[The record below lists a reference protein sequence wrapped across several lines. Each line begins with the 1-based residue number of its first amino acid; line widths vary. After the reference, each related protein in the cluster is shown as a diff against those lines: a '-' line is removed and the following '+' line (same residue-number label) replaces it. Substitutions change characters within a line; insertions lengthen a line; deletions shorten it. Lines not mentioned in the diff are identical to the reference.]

1 MSWIKRE
8 KRTPKPIWNAIRLV
22 NKGFFKYNVKLN
34 LEKLRN
40 TLRNTLNDLWEY
52 VIPIWKISGL
62 FKRIKSKKD
71 LENFIQERSAHVTQ
85 TTLYGYLKT
94 RIGVKY
100 IAMMEDERFL
110 KSINIAKWNIYMV
123 ALADCA
129 FYVFS
134 YLMSEKNLKEN
145 DCKEIFLRILDKEKN
160 NGLSEEVYE
169 NGKANFLK
177 RIEKVNFLKYYLEDP
192 FRDSGEALYYW
203 SPIADE
209 LKILDKK
216 IVLNSISLKW
226 GLMKNEFEKLT
237 KDLNF
242 G

>member
-1 MSWIKRE
+1 M
-8 KRTPKPIWNAIRLV
+8 
-22 NKGFFKYNVKLN
+22 KLN
-34 LEKLRN
+34 LHKLRIILRN
-40 TLRNTLNDLWEY
+40 TLIDVWEY

-62 FKRIKSKKD
+62 FKKIKSKKD

-134 YLMSEKNLKEN
+134 YLIVEKNLKVN
-145 DCKEIFLRILDKEKN
+145 DCKEVFLSIIEKEKN
-160 NGLSEEVYE
+160 NGLNEKSIKME
-169 NGKANFLK
+169 KKNF
-177 RIEKVNFLKYYLEDP
+177 
-192 FRDSGEALYYW
+192 
-203 SPIADE
+203 
-209 LKILDKK
+209 
-216 IVLNSISLKW
+216 
-226 GLMKNEFEKLT
+226 
-237 KDLNF
+237 
-242 G
+242 

>member
-8 KRTPKPIWNAIRLV
+8 KRTPKPNWNAIRQV

-34 LEKLRN
+34 LNKLRI
-40 TLRNTLNDLWEY
+40 TLRNTLISVWEY

-62 FKRIKSKKD
+62 FKRIRSKKD

-100 IAMMEDERFL
+100 IAMMEDEKFL
-110 KSINIAKWNIYMV
+110 QSINIAKWNIYMV

-134 YLMSEKNLKEN
+134 YLIVEKNLKVN
-145 DCKEIFLRILDKEKN
+145 DCKEVFLSIIEKEKN
-160 NGLSEEVYE
+160 NGLSEEIFK
-169 NGKANFLK
+169 NGKENFLK
-177 RIEKVNFLKYYLEDP
+177 RLETVNFNNYYLENP
-192 FRDSGEALYYW
+192 FKESGEALYYW

-226 GLMKNEFEKLT
+226 GLMKDEFKKIT

-242 G
+242 T

>member
-8 KRTPKPIWNAIRLV
+8 KRTPKPNWNAIRQV

-34 LEKLRN
+34 LNKLRIALRN
-40 TLRNTLNDLWEY
+40 TLISVWEY

-62 FKRIKSKKD
+62 FKKIKSKKD

-100 IAMMEDERFL
+100 IAMMEDEKFL

-123 ALADCA
+123 ALADCS

-134 YLMSEKNLKEN
+134 YLIVEKNLKVN
-145 DCKEIFLRILDKEKN
+145 DCKEVFLSIIEKEKK
-160 NGLSEEVYE
+160 NGLSEEIFN
-169 NGKANFLK
+169 NGKENFLK
-177 RIEKVNFLKYYLEDP
+177 RLDTVNFNNYYLENP
-192 FRDSGEALYYW
+192 FKESGEALYYW

-209 LKILDKK
+209 LKTLDKK

-226 GLMKNEFEKLT
+226 GLMKDEFKKIT

-242 G
+242 T

>member
-1 MSWIKRE
+1 M
-8 KRTPKPIWNAIRLV
+8 
-22 NKGFFKYNVKLN
+22 
-34 LEKLRN
+34 
-40 TLRNTLNDLWEY
+40 
-52 VIPIWKISGL
+52 
-62 FKRIKSKKD
+62 
-71 LENFIQERSAHVTQ
+71 ENFIQERSAHVTQ

-134 YLMSEKNLKEN
+134 YLTAEKNLKQN
-145 DCKEIFLRILDKEKN
+145 DCKEIFLNIIEKEKI
-160 NGLSEEVYE
+160 NGLNDEIYFS
-169 NGKANFLK
+169 GKENFLK
-177 RIEKVNFLKYYLEDP
+177 RIEKVNFNNYHLNDP
-192 FRDSGEALYYW
+192 FKESGEALYYW

-209 LKILDKK
+209 LKTLDKK

-226 GLMKNEFEKLT
+226 GLMKDEFT
-237 KDLNF
+237 KITKNLKFD
-242 G
+242 

>member
-8 KRTPKPIWNAIRLV
+8 KRTPKPIWNAIRQV

-34 LEKLRN
+34 LNNLRI
-40 TLRNTLNDLWEY
+40 TLRNTLISIWEY

-123 ALADCA
+123 ALADCT

-134 YLMSEKNLKEN
+134 YLISEKNLKEN
-145 DCKEIFLRILDKEKN
+145 DCKEIFLKILENEKQ
-160 NGLSEEVYE
+160 NGLTDEIFES
-169 NGKANFLK
+169 GKRNFLK
-177 RIEKVNFLKYYLEDP
+177 RIDTVNFSSYHLNDP
-192 FRDSGEALYYW
+192 FKQSGEALYYW

-209 LKILDKK
+209 LKSLDKK
-216 IVLNSISLKW
+216 IVLNSIHLKW
-226 GLMKNEFEKLT
+226 GLMKDEFKKLT
-237 KDLNF
+237 KNLKFN
-242 G
+242 

>member
-8 KRTPKPIWNAIRLV
+8 KRTPKPNWNAIRQV

-34 LEKLRN
+34 LDKLRN
-40 TLRNTLNDLWEY
+40 TLRTTLIDLWEY

-62 FKRIKSKKD
+62 FKSIKSKND

-110 KSINIAKWNIYMV
+110 KSINIAKWNIYTV
-123 ALADCA
+123 ALADCS

-134 YLMSEKNLKEN
+134 YLIAEKNLKEN
-145 DCKEIFLRILDKEKN
+145 NCKEMFIKILGKER
-160 NGLSEEVYE
+160 E
-169 NGKANFLK
+169 NGISDEIYKNGKSNFLK
-177 RIEKVNFLKYYLEDP
+177 RIEGVNFNNYYLNDP
-192 FRDSGEALYYW
+192 FKESGEALYYW

-226 GLMKNEFEKLT
+226 GLVKEEFKKRT
-237 KDLNF
+237 KDLIF
-242 G
+242 

>member
-1 MSWIKRE
+1 M
-8 KRTPKPIWNAIRLV
+8 
-22 NKGFFKYNVKLN
+22 KLN
-34 LEKLRN
+34 LDNLRI
-40 TLRNTLNDLWEY
+40 TLRNTLISIWEY

-123 ALADCA
+123 ALADCT

-134 YLMSEKNLKEN
+134 YLISEKNLKEN
-145 DCKEIFLRILDKEKN
+145 DCKEIFLKILENEKQ
-160 NGLSEEVYE
+160 NGLTDEIFES
-169 NGKANFLK
+169 GKRNFLK
-177 RIEKVNFLKYYLEDP
+177 RIDTVNFSSYHLNDP
-192 FRDSGEALYYW
+192 FKQSGEALYYW

-209 LKILDKK
+209 LKSLDKK
-216 IVLNSISLKW
+216 IVLNSIHLKW
-226 GLMKNEFEKLT
+226 GLMKDEFKKLT
-237 KDLNF
+237 KDLKFN
-242 G
+242 

>member
-1 MSWIKRE
+1 MRCIKRE
-8 KRTPKPIWNAIRLV
+8 KMTPKPIWNAIRQG

-34 LEKLRN
+34 LQKFKNLVR
-40 TLRNTLNDLWEY
+40 TTIIDLWEY

-62 FKRIKSKKD
+62 FKSIKTKKD

-100 IAMMEDERFL
+100 IAMMEDDRFL
-110 KSINIAKWNIYMV
+110 ESVNMAKWNIYTV

-134 YLMSEKNLKEN
+134 YLISEKNLKDN
-145 DCKEIFLRILDKEKN
+145 DCKEMFLKILETERK
-160 NGLSEEVYE
+160 NGLSEEIYN
-169 NGKANFLK
+169 NGKSNFMT
-177 RIEKVNFLKYYLEDP
+177 RFENINFNNYYINDP
-192 FRDSGEALYYW
+192 FKESGEALYYW

-209 LKILDKK
+209 LKTLDKK

-226 GLMKNEFEKLT
+226 GLMKDELKKRT

-242 G
+242 N

>member
-8 KRTPKPIWNAIRLV
+8 KRTPKPNWNAIRQV
-22 NKGFFKYNVKLN
+22 NLGFFKYNVKLN
-34 LEKLRN
+34 LNKLRN
-40 TLRNTLNDLWEY
+40 TLRTTLISVWEY

-62 FKRIKSKKD
+62 FKKIKSKKD

-134 YLMSEKNLKEN
+134 YLIVEKNLKVN
-145 DCKEIFLRILDKEKN
+145 DCKEVFLSIIEKEKN
-160 NGLSEEVYE
+160 NGLSEEIFK
-169 NGKANFLK
+169 NGKENFLK
-177 RIEKVNFLKYYLEDP
+177 RLEKVNFNNYHLENP
-192 FRDSGEALYYW
+192 FKESGEALYYW

-209 LKILDKK
+209 LKTLDKK

-226 GLMKNEFEKLT
+226 GLMKDEFKKIT

-242 G
+242 T

>member
-1 MSWIKRE
+1 M
-8 KRTPKPIWNAIRLV
+8 
-22 NKGFFKYNVKLN
+22 KLKLDN
-34 LEKLRN
+34 LRIILRN
-40 TLRNTLNDLWEY
+40 TLISAWEY

-62 FKRIKSKKD
+62 FKSIKSKKD
-71 LENFIQERSAHVTQ
+71 LEIFIQERAAHVTQ

-100 IAMMEDERFL
+100 VAMMEDDKFL
-110 KSINIAKWNIYMV
+110 ESVNIAKWYIYIV

-134 YLMSEKNLKEN
+134 YLISKKNLKEN
-145 DCKEIFLRILDKEKN
+145 DCKEIVLNILNSERE
-160 NGLSEEVYE
+160 NGLSDEIYN
-169 NGKANFLK
+169 NGKSNFLK
-177 RIEKVNFLKYYLEDP
+177 RIEKVDFNNYYSDDP
-192 FRDSGEALYYW
+192 FKESGEALYYW

-209 LKILDKK
+209 LKTLDKK

-226 GLMKNEFEKLT
+226 GLVKDEFTKRI

-242 G
+242 N

>member
-1 MSWIKRE
+1 M
-8 KRTPKPIWNAIRLV
+8 
-22 NKGFFKYNVKLN
+22 KLN
-34 LEKLRN
+34 LNKLRI
-40 TLRNTLNDLWEY
+40 TLRNTLISVWEY

-62 FKRIKSKKD
+62 FKSIKSKKD

-134 YLMSEKNLKEN
+134 YLIVEKNLKVN
-145 DCKEIFLRILDKEKN
+145 DCKEVFLCHGTEPNKEQFWEILCTIASPSLPYVLTESKHTIEHGN
-160 NGLSEEVYE
+160 N
-169 NGKANFLK
+169 
-177 RIEKVNFLKYYLEDP
+177 
-192 FRDSGEALYYW
+192 
-203 SPIADE
+203 
-209 LKILDKK
+209 
-216 IVLNSISLKW
+216 
-226 GLMKNEFEKLT
+226 
-237 KDLNF
+237 
-242 G
+242 

>member
-8 KRTPKPIWNAIRLV
+8 KRTPKPNWNAIRQV
-22 NKGFFKYNVKLN
+22 NIGFFKYNVKLN
-34 LEKLRN
+34 LNKLRI
-40 TLRNTLNDLWEY
+40 TLRNTLISVWEY

-62 FKRIKSKKD
+62 FKKIKSKKD

-100 IAMMEDERFL
+100 IAMMEDEKFL

-134 YLMSEKNLKEN
+134 YLIVEKNLKVN
-145 DCKEIFLRILDKEKN
+145 DCKEVFLSIIEKEKN
-160 NGLSEEVYE
+160 NGLSDEIFK
-169 NGKANFLK
+169 NGKENFLQ
-177 RIEKVNFLKYYLEDP
+177 RLETVNFNNYYLENP
-192 FRDSGEALYYW
+192 FKESGEALYYW

-209 LKILDKK
+209 LKTLDKK

-226 GLMKNEFEKLT
+226 GLMKDEFKKIT

-242 G
+242 T

>member
-1 MSWIKRE
+1 M
-8 KRTPKPIWNAIRLV
+8 LV

-34 LEKLRN
+34 LDKLRD
-40 TLRNTLNDLWEY
+40 TLRITLNDIWEY

-62 FKRIKSKKD
+62 FKRIRSKKD

-100 IAMMEDERFL
+100 IAMMEDDRFL

-123 ALADCA
+123 ALADCT

-134 YLMSEKNLKEN
+134 YLVAEKNLKEN
-145 DCKEIFLRILDKEKN
+145 DCKEIFLSILEKEKQ
-160 NGLSEEVYE
+160 NGLTDEIYSS
-169 NGKANFLK
+169 GKKNFLE
-177 RIEKVNFLKYYLEDP
+177 RIETINFNNYHLNDP
-192 FRDSGEALYYW
+192 FKNSGEALYYW

-209 LKILDKK
+209 LKTLDKK

-226 GLMKNEFEKLT
+226 GLMKAEFKKLT

-242 G
+242 N

>member
-1 MSWIKRE
+1 
-8 KRTPKPIWNAIRLV
+8 
-22 NKGFFKYNVKLN
+22 VKLN
-34 LEKLRN
+34 INNLRI
-40 TLRNTLNDLWEY
+40 TLRNTLISVWEY

-62 FKRIKSKKD
+62 FKSIKSKKD

-134 YLMSEKNLKEN
+134 YLISEKNLKEN
-145 DCKEIFLRILDKEKN
+145 DCEEIFLRILEDEKQ
-160 NGLSEEVYE
+160 NGLSDEIYE
-169 NGKANFLK
+169 SGKRNFLK
-177 RIEKVNFLKYYLEDP
+177 RIITVNFSNYHLNDP
-192 FRDSGEALYYW
+192 FKQSGEALYYW

-209 LKILDKK
+209 LKSLDKK
-216 IVLNSISLKW
+216 IVLNSIHLKW
-226 GLMKNEFEKLT
+226 GLMKDEFKKLT
-237 KDLNF
+237 KNLKFN
-242 G
+242 

>member
-1 MSWIKRE
+1 M
-8 KRTPKPIWNAIRLV
+8 RL
-22 NKGFFKYNVKLN
+22 NIN
-34 LEKLRN
+34 KLRI
-40 TLRNTLNDLWEY
+40 TLRNTLIDIWEY

-100 IAMMEDERFL
+100 VAMMEDEVFN

-123 ALADCA
+123 ALADCS

-145 DCKEIFLRILDKEKN
+145 DCKEIFLNILNKEIK
-160 NGLSEEVYE
+160 NGLADDIY
-169 NGKANFLK
+169 NTGKLDFLK
-177 RIEKVNFLKYYLEDP
+177 RLENINFNNYYLKDP
-192 FRDSGEALYYW
+192 FQKSGEALYYW

-209 LKILDKK
+209 LKTLDKK

-226 GLMKNEFEKLT
+226 GLVKNEFTKLT

-242 G
+242 C

>member
-8 KRTPKPIWNAIRLV
+8 KRTPKPNWNAIRQV

-34 LEKLRN
+34 LDKLRN
-40 TLRNTLNDLWEY
+40 TLRTTLIDIWEY

-71 LENFIQERSAHVTQ
+71 LKNFIQERSAHVSQ

-100 IAMMEDERFL
+100 IAMMEDEVFL
-110 KSINIAKWNIYMV
+110 KSINIAKWNIYVV
-123 ALADCA
+123 ALADCT

-134 YLMSEKNLKEN
+134 YLISEKNLKDN
-145 DCKEIFLRILDKEKN
+145 DCKETFLNILENEKK
-160 NGLSEEVYE
+160 NGLSNEIFER
-169 NGKANFLK
+169 GKKNFLE
-177 RIEKVNFLKYYLEDP
+177 RLDKVNFLNYYSNDP
-192 FRDSGEALYYW
+192 FKESGQALYYW

-209 LKILDKK
+209 LKSLDKK
-216 IVLNSISLKW
+216 IVLNSIHLKW
-226 GLMKNEFEKLT
+226 GLMKDEFKKLT
-237 KDLNF
+237 KDLKFN
-242 G
+242 

>member
-1 MSWIKRE
+1 M
-8 KRTPKPIWNAIRLV
+8 
-22 NKGFFKYNVKLN
+22 N

-40 TLRNTLNDLWEY
+40 TLRNTLKDLWEY

-177 RIEKVNFLKYYLEDP
+177 RIEKVNFFKYYLEDP

>member
-1 MSWIKRE
+1 ME
-8 KRTPKPIWNAIRLV
+8 
-22 NKGFFKYNVKLN
+22 LN
-34 LEKLRN
+34 LDKLRIILRN
-40 TLRNTLNDLWEY
+40 TLISVWEY

-62 FKRIKSKKD
+62 FKSIKSKKD
-71 LENFIQERSAHVTQ
+71 LEIFIQERAAHVTQ

-100 IAMMEDERFL
+100 IAMMEDEKFL
-110 KSINIAKWNIYMV
+110 ESVNIAKWNIYTV

-134 YLMSEKNLKEN
+134 YLISKKNLKEN
-145 DCKEIFLRILDKEKN
+145 DCKETVLNILKAERTNGLNDEIYN
-160 NGLSEEVYE
+160 NGKS
-169 NGKANFLK
+169 NFLK
-177 RIEKVNFLKYYLEDP
+177 RIEKVDFNNYHSDDP
-192 FRDSGEALYYW
+192 FKESGEALYYW

-226 GLMKNEFEKLT
+226 GLMKDEFKKRV

-242 G
+242 N